1 MKRNRRD
8 VLEQEFLQ
16 VRSKLL
22 EVAAFFDRLDC
33 AELSSEINSN
43 QLERLQQGCE
53 ILTDNQSDKAARLQL
68 LFSRQYEPAWR
79 ETFEV

>member
-8 VLEQEFLQ
+8 VLEQEFLH

-33 AELSSEINSN
+33 AESSSEINSS